1 MANVLAQSLHAQ
13 AASRTIAV
21 HALQGGVP
29 TMSPSAIVRQATIW
43 PAALFVIMFWAF
55 VTPAHAT
62 TIFTATMS
70 GSQEVPPTPSTATGF
85 ATAILSDDQL
95 TLAVTES
102 FSGLVGGG
110 ASAAHIHCCASAGA
124 TAGVTINFAGA
135 GFPFRA
141 TSGSFSHT
149 FTLATDVTGITPAVS
164 RWAALESGIRQYSRR
179 PVQHWRDPRT
189 AVESPRAGQPTP
201 SRFGGG
207 RPGSGSVEARPN
219 SSLSASERGS

>member
-1 MANVLAQSLHAQ
+1 
-13 AASRTIAV
+13 
-21 HALQGGVP
+21 
-29 TMSPSAIVRQATIW
+29 MSPSAIVRQATIW

-135 GFPFRA
+135 GFPFGA

-149 FTLATDVTGITPAVS
+149 FTLATDVTGITPAVFLAGLLS
-164 RWAALESGIRQYSRR
+164 NHAYVNIHDAQFSTGEIRGQLLRVPEPASLLLLASAVAGLALAAWRRGRIRR
-179 PVQHWRDPRT
+179 
-189 AVESPRAGQPTP
+189 
-201 SRFGGG
+201 
-207 RPGSGSVEARPN
+207 
-219 SSLSASERGS
+219 